1 MSLHEYPKKPGISRF
16 VAPWDTSGWYFMAE
30 HFAPG
35 CRIYS
40 NADITVTECPE
51 ILMGC
56 DYIVTYDSATDG
68 FDDKQEVDF
77 FIEQTGEVYAALDAD
92 APADFPTGFAR
103 TDLVVRTDAGD
114 TYRLFMRPYARGAHV
129 HLDAFSSPGRHFF
142 VAFRPTETET
152 KKPLPE
158 AKRFS
163 VAERH
168 ETRETCW
175 FVHDCFARANL
186 SGYDCRGDVRVCAE
200 ADNPKR
206 HYLRLQSG
214 AGISCACETSGQDE
228 LSMALDVPAGT
239 AALNFAGVT
248 VQLGSAQASIN
259 GQNVP
264 DIADKGYG
272 VKEGIPQLILAG
284 ASVDDV
290 YVIVLFST
298 FVGMM
303 QGEGASILKFV
314 NIPISIFLGIAI
326 GLLIGVLLAY
336 FFKKMHIRDTS
347 KVLIILS
354 ISFLLVVME
363 DKLLTPITFS
373 ALIAIMFIGI
383 GLQKKRET
391 VAKRLSVK
399 YGKLWVAAEVFLF
412 VLVGATVNIGYL
424 GKVGVKALIVI
435 IGALV
440 FRMFGVFVCL
450 LGTSLKRKERLFT
463 MLAYTPKATVQAAI
477 GGIPLALGFTC
488 GDLVLTVAVL
498 AIVLTAPLGAFAID
512 LSYKKLLN
520 R

>member
-1 MSLHEYPKKPGISRF
+1 MLLSISLILILGMFMGWICQKIKLPSLLGMLITGIVLGPYVLNLLDDSILGISAELRKIALIIILTRAGLGLDLSGLKKIGRPAVLMCF
-16 VAPWDTSGWYFMAE
+16 VPASFELIGMILLAPK
-30 HFAPG
+30 
-35 CRIYS
+35 
-40 NADITVTECPE
+40 
-51 ILMGC
+51 LMGLTVLEAAIMGAVLAAVSPAV
-56 DYIVTYDSATDG
+56 IVPRMV
-68 FDDKQEVDF
+68 K
-77 FIEQTGEVYAALDAD
+77 L
-92 APADFPTGFAR
+92 
-103 TDLVVRTDAGD
+103 
-114 TYRLFMRPYARGAHV
+114 M
-129 HLDAFSSPGRHFF
+129 
-142 VAFRPTETET
+142 
-152 KKPLPE
+152 
-158 AKRFS
+158 
-163 VAERH
+163 
-168 ETRETCW
+168 
-175 FVHDCFARANL
+175 
-186 SGYDCRGDVRVCAE
+186 
-200 ADNPKR
+200 
-206 HYLRLQSG
+206 
-214 AGISCACETSGQDE
+214 DE
-228 LSMALDVPAGT
+228 
-239 AALNFAGVT
+239 
-248 VQLGSAQASIN
+248 
-259 GQNVP
+259 
-264 DIADKGYG
+264 GYG
-272 VKEGIPQLILAG
+272 VNEEIPQLILAG

-290 YVIVLFST
+290 YAIVLFST

-435 IGALV
+435 IGALA

>member
-1 MSLHEYPKKPGISRF
+1 MLLSISLILILGMFMGWICQKIKLPSLLGMLITGIVLGPYVLNLLDDSILGISAELRKIALIIILTRAGLGLDLSGLKKIGRPAVLMCF
-16 VAPWDTSGWYFMAE
+16 VPASFELIGMILLAPK
-30 HFAPG
+30 
-35 CRIYS
+35 
-40 NADITVTECPE
+40 
-51 ILMGC
+51 LMGLT
-56 DYIVTYDSATDG
+56 VL
-68 FDDKQEVDF
+68 E
-77 FIEQTGEVYAALDAD
+77 AAIMGAVLA
-92 APADFPTGFAR
+92 AVSPA
-103 TDLVVRTDAGD
+103 VVVPRMVK
-114 TYRLFMRPYARGAHV
+114 LM
-129 HLDAFSSPGRHFF
+129 
-142 VAFRPTETET
+142 
-152 KKPLPE
+152 
-158 AKRFS
+158 
-163 VAERH
+163 
-168 ETRETCW
+168 
-175 FVHDCFARANL
+175 
-186 SGYDCRGDVRVCAE
+186 
-200 ADNPKR
+200 
-206 HYLRLQSG
+206 
-214 AGISCACETSGQDE
+214 DE
-228 LSMALDVPAGT
+228 
-239 AALNFAGVT
+239 
-248 VQLGSAQASIN
+248 
-259 GQNVP
+259 
-264 DIADKGYG
+264 GYG
-272 VKEGIPQLILAG
+272 VNEGIPQLILAG

-363 DKLLTPITFS
+363 DKLSTPITFS

-412 VLVGATVNIGYL
+412 VLVGATVIIGYL

>member
-1 MSLHEYPKKPGISRF
+1 MLLSISLILILGMFMGWICQKIKLPSLLGMLITGIVLGPYVLNLLDDSILGISAELRKIALIIILTRAGLGLDLSGLKKIGRPAVLMCF
-16 VAPWDTSGWYFMAE
+16 VPASFELIGMILLAPK
-30 HFAPG
+30 
-35 CRIYS
+35 
-40 NADITVTECPE
+40 
-51 ILMGC
+51 LMGLT
-56 DYIVTYDSATDG
+56 VL
-68 FDDKQEVDF
+68 E
-77 FIEQTGEVYAALDAD
+77 AAIMGAVLA
-92 APADFPTGFAR
+92 AVSPA
-103 TDLVVRTDAGD
+103 VVVPRMVK
-114 TYRLFMRPYARGAHV
+114 LM
-129 HLDAFSSPGRHFF
+129 
-142 VAFRPTETET
+142 
-152 KKPLPE
+152 
-158 AKRFS
+158 
-163 VAERH
+163 
-168 ETRETCW
+168 
-175 FVHDCFARANL
+175 
-186 SGYDCRGDVRVCAE
+186 
-200 ADNPKR
+200 
-206 HYLRLQSG
+206 
-214 AGISCACETSGQDE
+214 DE
-228 LSMALDVPAGT
+228 
-239 AALNFAGVT
+239 
-248 VQLGSAQASIN
+248 
-259 GQNVP
+259 
-264 DIADKGYG
+264 GYG
-272 VKEGIPQLILAG
+272 VNEGIPQLILAG

-363 DKLLTPITFS
+363 DKLSTPITFS

-412 VLVGATVNIGYL
+412 VLVGATVNIEYL
-424 GKVGVKALIVI
+424 GKIGAKAFVVI
-435 IGALV
+435 IGALI

>member
-1 MSLHEYPKKPGISRF
+1 MLLSISLILILGMFMGWICQKIKLPSLLGMLITGIVLGPYVLNLLDDSILGISAELRKIALIIILTRAGLGLDLSGLKKIGRPAVLMCF
-16 VAPWDTSGWYFMAE
+16 VPASFELIGMILLAPK
-30 HFAPG
+30 
-35 CRIYS
+35 
-40 NADITVTECPE
+40 
-51 ILMGC
+51 LMGL
-56 DYIVTYDSATDG
+56 TAL
-68 FDDKQEVDF
+68 E
-77 FIEQTGEVYAALDAD
+77 AAIMGAVLA
-92 APADFPTGFAR
+92 AVSPA
-103 TDLVVRTDAGD
+103 VVVPRMVK
-114 TYRLFMRPYARGAHV
+114 LM
-129 HLDAFSSPGRHFF
+129 
-142 VAFRPTETET
+142 
-152 KKPLPE
+152 
-158 AKRFS
+158 
-163 VAERH
+163 
-168 ETRETCW
+168 
-175 FVHDCFARANL
+175 
-186 SGYDCRGDVRVCAE
+186 DV
-200 ADNPKR
+200 
-206 HYLRLQSG
+206 
-214 AGISCACETSGQDE
+214 
-228 LSMALDVPAGT
+228 
-239 AALNFAGVT
+239 
-248 VQLGSAQASIN
+248 
-259 GQNVP
+259 
-264 DIADKGYG
+264 GYG
-272 VKEGIPQLILAG
+272 VNEGIPQLILAG

-363 DKLLTPITFS
+363 DKLSTPITFS